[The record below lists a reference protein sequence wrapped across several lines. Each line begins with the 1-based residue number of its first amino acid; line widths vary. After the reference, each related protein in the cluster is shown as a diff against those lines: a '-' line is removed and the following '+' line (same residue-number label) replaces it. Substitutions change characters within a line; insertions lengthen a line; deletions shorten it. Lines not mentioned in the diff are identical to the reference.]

1 MNYMKVRSKS
11 SFIVIMLLVLSFF
24 TSFAIL
30 EVNAL
35 CLKDPSGACTGFE
48 VDIPVSANGFE
59 NTIIIEFTN
68 GEQNTVKIKTIN
80 VWLAKGDS
88 FTSVKPESGW
98 ASEPYGDGQGLA
110 FSTSEGLNPGES
122 VKFGV
127 ITNKK
132 VGAINWKVIDESQN
146 TVGPE
151 KTQIVEIPQTP
162 IIIES
167 ADIEVE
173 EIQQTGEIL
182 YGTKKFI
189 PENLR
194 TGSNIRLVGDG
205 FGPDQTLQFYLNEE
219 LLKSTKSNLQGNFIT
234 TIRIPDT
241 VDVGINQFKIINEFG
256 SSQVS
261 SIIINEQK
269 NRLIKAGE
277 SIQEFKITH
286 IPESVDLDG
295 TLSIS
300 GVGHPTTAVLITIKN
315 EDVLET
321 IQVTEIGVNGEWN
334 FQKTLDSDDNLGE
347 RTIIIKN
354 NFKKI
359 SNNVEF
365 VTDELFSVTA
375 FTTTT
380 DLGDAIVLTGTAQ
393 PNKDLTLL
401 IKNPDDDI
409 IRFDIIKIDESGKI
423 RYEFA
428 RHESFNAGTYVLTAT
443 QDQQTHISLFTLGG
457 NSFDRIVTYLDK
469 MNFQTNSQAKLTIL
483 GPPATELTIDVF
495 DPSDIKTF
503 TKSIKTNSIGT
514 KTITLDLTGYTS
526 GVYRAVTANTSYQ
539 DTSKFSV
546 GLSAGSGVITFSSTK
561 TYYSPGDGILILGN
575 TVNGNALLTISLISP
590 SGEYVNQIEIFTDRD
605 GAFTTET
612 LGIPVN
618 ATSGMWK
625 IKVHSGLDHKQ
636 IEINVAANSS

>member
-1 MNYMKVRSKS
+1 MKIRAKG
-11 SFIVIMLLVLSFF
+11 SFFIIILFVLSFF

-30 EVNAL
+30 EGNAVENI
-35 CLKDPSGACTGFE
+35 S
-48 VDIPVSANGFE
+48 VSAKSFE
-59 NTIIIEFTN
+59 NTIIIEFKN
-68 GEQNTVKIKTIN
+68 GENSLKIKTIN
-80 VWLAKGDS
+80 IWLASGDS
-88 FTSVKPESGW
+88 FKSFKTESGW
-98 ASEPYGDGQGLA
+98 NGKTYGDGQGLT
-110 FSTSEGLNPGES
+110 FSTSDMLNPGES
-122 VKFGV
+122 VKFGA
-127 ITNKK
+127 ITDKK
-132 VGAINWKVIDESQN
+132 VSAINWKIVDEN
-146 TVGPE
+146 ENEVGPA
-151 KTQIVEIPQTP
+151 KTEIVEISQTL
-162 IIIES
+162 IITEEEEM
-167 ADIEVE
+167 EVE
-173 EIQQTGEIL
+173 GIQQTGEDL